1 MIACVR
7 LWLSSPTNRIWLA
20 LVAASLASYTLG
32 GTRADSAWS
41 TWTVWLVFGLA
52 LTKGV
57 WVMEEFMGLRTAPVL
72 WRRLLL
78 GWLVAL
84 CLALAGLSS
93 MG

>member
-1 MIACVR
+1 MITSAR
-7 LWLSSPTNRIWLA
+7 AWLRNPINRTWLA

-32 GTRADSAWS
+32 EQMTDTAWYA
-41 TWTVWLVFGLA
+41 WAVWLVFGLA

-57 WVMEEFMGLRTAPVL
+57 WVMDVFMGLRTAPVL

-84 CLALAGLSS
+84 SLVLGGLSL
-93 MG
+93 MR